1 MPKYLLQVSY
11 TLEGIRGLKAEGG
24 TARRV
29 AAEEAATSLGGT
41 LEAFYF
47 AFGEDDVYAIADMP
61 DDQAAAAMGLSITAA
76 GGARTRTVVLLT
88 PDEMDGAAKRQ
99 VGYRPPGS

>member
-24 TARRV
+24 TARRQ
-29 AAEEAATSLGGT
+29 AAEEGAKSLGGT

-47 AFGEDDVYAIADMP
+47 AFGENDVYAIADMP
-61 DDQAAAAMGLSITAA
+61 DDGAAAAMGLAITAA
-76 GGARTRTVVLLT
+76 GGARTKTVVLLS
-88 PDEMDGAAKRQ
+88 PEQMDAAADRQ
-99 VGYRPPGS
+99 VGYRPPGG